1 MEKSVIEALSLAA
14 KGQNIAIFFKTA
26 ELRDTTFKNACEFLK
41 TLFGNESFKAER
53 FFKEIRI
60 GAGYIL
66 FAAFEGVDRVRGKR
80 FDTII
85 FDEYLQRDCDRFRV
99 IDNMRK

>member
-26 ELRDTTFKNACEFLK
+26 ELRDITFKNACEFLK

-53 FFKEIRI
+53 FFKEIRVGTGKVIFVVFEDI
-60 GAGYIL
+60 GKP
-66 FAAFEGVDRVRGKR
+66 RGKQ

-85 FDEYLQRDCDRFRV
+85 FDEYLQRDYDRFKA
-99 IDNMRK
+99 IDQMRK

>member
-41 TLFGNESFKAER
+41 TLFGDKSFKKNWPFE
-53 FFKEIRI
+53 EIYI
-60 GAGYIL
+60 GTGKVL
-66 FAAFEGVDRVRGKR
+66 FAAFEGVDRDRGKR

-85 FDEYLQRDCDRFRV
+85 FDEYLQRDYDRFRV